1 MLTHDQNHVP
11 TDPNDESQ
19 VMEPE
24 MKEGEDTTSKPIV
37 DAPESE
43 TEAPA
48 EETVLEKQ
56 AQADPPVAETPETVA
71 EPPAE

>member
-24 MKEGEDTTSKPIV
+24 LKEGEDTTSKPIV
-37 DAPESE
+37 DAPESKRKH
-43 TEAPA
+43 P
-48 EETVLEKQ
+48 LKKRS
-56 AQADPPVAETPETVA
+56 
-71 EPPAE
+71 